1 MCAVNSGC
9 YCKQLQKAYSH
20 PINILI
26 NPTWPQTADKPHVIA
41 IKKSTNTMP
50 LSCITNENTTVKVS

>member
-41 IKKSTNTMP
+41 IKKVLTLCLYHVLLTKT
-50 LSCITNENTTVKVS
+50 LL